1 MLCFIVAWLALEAAF
16 RGVLDR
22 PQRPFWRLA
31 SSPGATYGGG
41 VFWLDAKWL
50 FLANATGRDSLSY
63 QTSSKLLDSDLL
75 ATSNGLLGSAL
86 SAS

>member
-22 PQRPFWRLA
+22 SQRPFWRLA

-41 VFWLDAKWL
+41 VFSSDAKWL

-63 QTSSKLLDSDLL
+63 QTRSKLLASDLL
-75 ATSNGLLGSAL
+75 APSNGLHLSAL